1 MSSQASFLKH
11 SPAEK
16 RRVLEAHRAGRADW
30 LTVAANNGIS
40 RSMAYRIANSG
51 RVDDLPRGGARAG
64 SVKVTQE
71 VKDTLESYLNDNC
84 TYTME
89 TMRSML
95 GLDMGVDVSTSTIS
109 RHLLGILYTVKQT
122 RVVPMT
128 CKAEANKIKRQAFA
142 QSLKKHQR
150 DGDCIVYFEKT
161 NFNVYCKRGHSRAKK
176 GKRATLVMPP
186 SKGANLQVQCAVNS
200 AMGVVLYRL
209 ERGSIQMEQNAA
221 FINDIYRT
229 VKSSAFFREN
239 YGGKKIVVVLDNAP
253 AHRQTEQRVEPHDD
267 LVLLRLAPYSP
278 MCNPFEGCFSVL
290 KAHTKE
296 HLALDREAICDRSNL
311 ADRDGNRLTIK
322 ERTMRFLERAVRASI
337 KYITPLIVTKMEL
350 HARDSVNAAESM
362 EDMVYGQ

>member
-1 MSSQASFLKH
+1 MLSEASSPKH
-11 SPAEK
+11 SPAKK

-30 LTVAANNGIS
+30 LAVAANNGIS
-40 RSMAYRIANSG
+40 RSMAYRVADSG

-109 RHLLGILYTVKQT
+109 RHLLGMLYTVKQT

-128 CKAEANKIKRQAFA
+128 CNAEANKIKRQAFA

-150 DGDCIVYFEKT
+150 DGDYIVYFDET
-161 NFNVYCKRGHSRAKK
+161 NFNVYCKRGRGRAKK

-229 VKSSAFFREN
+229 VKTTAFFCEN
-239 YGGKKIVVVLDNAP
+239 YGEKKIVVVLDNAP
-253 AHRQTEQRVEPHDD
+253 THRQTEQRVEPHDD
-267 LVLLRLAPYSP
+267 LVLLLRLAPYSP
-278 MCNPFEGCFSVL
+278 MCNPIEGCFSVL
-290 KAHTKE
+290 KAHIKE

-311 ADRDGNRLTIK
+311 TDSDGNRLTIK
-322 ERTMRFLERAVRASI
+322 ERTMRFLERAVPASI
-337 KYITPLIVTKMEL
+337 KYITPLIVTKMEQ
-350 HARDSVNAAESM
+350 HARDSVNAKLM